1 MYNLIYDNFLILML
15 TNIVFKAQRLECFV
29 SLLHLVDQAQR
40 RITSPGKNL
49 NQYILANLGSYIVK
63 RASLAVLVALL
74 LSVCP
79 ENVRGNSPI
88 FFDPGQPF
96 SFTLKTDAKTS
107 AGVYKKDGT
116 LIRTLWSGVSYKAG
130 SYTKTWDG
138 KDDEGYLYTEGE
150 YDIRILSN
158 NVTASWEGVVGNTS
172 AQFTGPSV
180 HRGMEPIRTMSISG
194 NTVFYAKGYSEGSP
208 AQARFATTDPQTKT
222 SLLPNAGL
230 GQTTLFSATDGIN
243 VYWAGYDVYA
253 SQADSWFVFAT
264 KVADDSEY
272 VFPKGAAYP
281 VTRGYTYKSAIAA
294 MEGVAISGLAVQKSG
309 NFLFIAYEYV
319 NAILVFNKTTGE
331 LVKTAPLGDSPR
343 NICVDKDDNLWVI
356 LGTNKLRKYTV
367 KTNGSLSVSGSSLT
381 GLSNPQA
388 VAVSPDG
395 ATLLV
400 ADGGDSQQLKA
411 YSTASGSLSWSYGKK
426 GGYATDATVST
437 DKFHFKVEDAG
448 RSTYLAFQS
457 DGSFWVGDNGNFRA
471 LHFSVSRG
479 YLESVMYVPTTY
491 SSNVDGTNPSRVFA
505 GFLEFSVDYSK
516 PLAGANGSWKLVR
529 NWSIN
534 VPGKYQGQFDILRGV
549 ATLSNGRTYASL
561 KNATTGGFEL
571 VELVSGGLLRLTG
584 QVISPPSEGGTTQ
597 LYADGSLR
605 RTYRTTVGQ
614 AQKFTQK
621 PLTGFDSNNNPIWG
635 AETTLATTPPATSD
649 DPLYYGNQLK
659 LRSGEVTSSGVVIA
673 FDGSKASTRYHL
685 GGIRLSDNKWLWR
698 TAVNTH
704 PAYTGAYPVDG
715 AYDIGNS
722 VNTTGIAQQVN
733 GRIILWGYHGEF
745 WKGAQTNKYTLVY
758 DNGLFLGT
766 FGTTAYDNGLQG
778 LPTPPVQM
786 AGNAFSG
793 KLVKVGDDLYYYH
806 NDENYHSGVHRWKIS
821 GLNTIQEQVVAL
833 SRSQPMLAEGVSSGG
848 LTGYYF
854 ASPDVNNLTLKTTRV
869 DAQVNFNWGAAVP
882 AGTRLSDSSSYS
894 VRWKGF
900 LQGSYSESYRLSV
913 QAAQGVRLWV
923 NDSLYID
930 QWSNSSQREFSC
942 TVPLVAG
949 QYVPIRLEVQG
960 GSSIAL
966 SWSSRSQPGETIPAR
981 ALLPSVDDE
990 ALTGKDLLL
999 GLGFNKVLE
1008 DGLYGWKRDPVAEDY
1023 TDRNKVW
1030 WQAVSSRKTYRKDAP
1045 DLWVKYRQV
1054 SGSYAISRDLG
1065 SVSNA
1070 TSWSLTGRI
1079 SYEDN
1084 EGNSATGG
1092 CYLEVL
1098 DKNEKVIA
1106 RTYMSIN
1113 YAGTKPITIFGN
1125 SAQIASGPSAQMNQV
1140 VDQIQPLSIV
1150 GSSSGITF
1158 SYANYP
1164 SVTTGV
1170 FDGSSD
1176 WRSPKTMRLY
1186 FYSTISSTGTSN
1198 RIIDIE
1204 SMQFSASGSASSR
1217 VAAVVEKPLANRL
1230 RFYPNPSQDV
1240 LTVEHRS
1247 IEAKGSLS
1255 IISGEGHRVLEQAL
1269 SVGSAQARVA
1279 VSGLP
1284 AGVYLLEF
1292 VGDSTREVARFIK
1305 Q

>member
-1 MYNLIYDNFLILML
+1 MNKFSYDKIAIKVTHSKFISILI
-15 TNIVFKAQRLECFV
+15 
-29 SLLHLVDQAQR
+29 
-40 RITSPGKNL
+40 
-49 NQYILANLGSYIVK
+49 
-63 RASLAVLVALL
+63 VALFL
-74 LSVCP
+74 GVPL
-79 ENVRGNSPI
+79 I
-88 FFDPGQPF
+88 FNALTVTKASITATKAPMALPANPGQPF

-180 HRGMEPIRTMSISG
+180 HRGWDNIKTICSTGTTIYYG
-194 NTVFYAKGYSEGSP
+194 KGYSEGSP
-208 AQARFATTDPQTKT
+208 SHIKFTQNNIQSRQVVLPYIKT
-222 SLLPNAGL
+222 
-230 GQTTLFSATDGIN
+230 GQEVNHVATDGIN
-243 VYWAGYDVYA
+243 VYWGGKDAFAKKGK
-253 SQADSWFVFAT
+253 WFVFAT
-264 KVADDSEY
+264 KVADDTEVKFTSG
-272 VFPKGAAYP
+272 VAVKLGGG
-281 VTRGYTYKSAIAA
+281 GYTYPSGIGLTT
-294 MEGVAISGLAVQKSG
+294 GVESDMTGLTVQKKG
-309 NFLFIAYEYV
+309 NYLFIAHKGLNRLDV
-319 NAILVFNKTTGE
+319 LNKTTGDRIQSISI
-331 LVKTAPLGDSPR
+331 ASPDKM
-343 NICVDKDDNLWVI
+343 CVDGNDNLWLISANTLNLYVVNND
-356 LGTNKLRKYTV
+356 GTLN
-367 KTNGSLSVSGSSLT
+367 SPSLT
-381 GLSNPQA
+381 LAGLTIPLA
-388 VAVSPDG
+388 VGVSPTTG
-395 ATLLV
+395 NIMV
-400 ADGGDSQQLKA
+400 VDGGNKQQLRN
-411 YSTASGSLSWSYGKK
+411 YSSSGSLLAVHGRE
-426 GGYATDATVST
+426 GGYRTNSMVSY
-437 DKFHFKVEDAG
+437 DKFYFSDKMGAYP
-448 RSTYLAFQS
+448 STYVAFQS

-471 LHFSVSRG
+471 LHLKADFSYQDEIMFLPR
-479 YLESVMYVPTTY
+479 TY
-491 SSNVDGTNPSRVFA
+491 SCNVDGTNPSRVFA

-1113 YAGTKPITIFGN
+1113 YSGDRPITVFGN
-1125 SAQIASGPSAQMNQV
+1125 TAVLASAAQAQMRPIV
-1140 VDQIQPLSIV
+1140 SQIQPLSIV

-1176 WRSPKTMRLY
+1176 WRSPRTMRLSFFCNGSNY
-1186 FYSTISSTGTSN
+1186 N
-1198 RIIDIE
+1198 RIIDIA
-1204 SMQFSASGSASSR
+1204 SMEFITLSDKSPTGSNLQ
-1217 VAAVVEKPLANRL
+1217 V
-1230 RFYPNPSQDV
+1230 YPNPTNSLLNVAYDTVQDP
-1240 LTVEHRS
+1240 
-1247 IEAKGSLS
+1247 GSLS
-1255 IISGEGHRVLEQAL
+1255 IF
-1269 SVGSAQARVA
+1269 SVDGKRIQDYVVA
-1279 VSGLP
+1279 AGNNFTSIDVGFLPSGLYILRFE
-1284 AGVYLLEF
+1284 V
-1292 VGDSTREVARFIK
+1292 DSLRAATRFIK
-1305 Q
+1305 Y